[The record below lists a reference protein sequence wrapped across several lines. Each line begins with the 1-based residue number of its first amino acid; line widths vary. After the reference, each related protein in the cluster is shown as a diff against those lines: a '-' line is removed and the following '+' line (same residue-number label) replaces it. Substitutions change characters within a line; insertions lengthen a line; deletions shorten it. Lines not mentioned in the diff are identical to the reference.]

1 MLLAYDKT
9 SGKVLWNSGT
19 NSAYPSGPPD
29 AVAYQATNSNAGLFR
44 LNDNADAD
52 LVALVFTNEV
62 SVKNGQLV
70 IGATNYTPKPPGE
83 GGAPTTPPLPLDQ
96 ELASIR
102 AQIDEL
108 TALVM
113 LGGFQ

>member
-19 NSAYPSGPPD
+19 NTAYPSGPPD
-29 AVAYQATNSNAGLFR
+29 AVAFQATNSAVGLLR

-52 LVALVFTNEV
+52 LVAMVFTNET

-70 IGATNYTPKPPGE
+70 IGASNYTPKPPNE
-83 GGAPTTPPLPLDQ
+83 GGAPVTPPLPLDQ

-102 AQIDEL
+102 AQIDQL

-113 LGGFQ
+113 LGGLQ